1 MPNLSEQTHDL
12 LKILSRT
19 NFMTSKLSESEKK
32 ELSGLKYSDLLSYG
46 FTLQEVNSIYQNL
59 KMLNNNH
66 KHQKS
71 SYSLVENLDPN
82 KEFALDIYGSGKL
95 NLKPVKM
102 NKLDLEEMPVQAGF
116 SGLGDSCGCGDEECE
131 GDCGCDMESEACE
144 ECGWN
149 PCECVEEHE
158 ENEDH
163 EENEEHED
171 NCGCCEN
178 CGDCECFNCLND
190 HDNKEHL
197 KEVFGMLIVYLR
209 AMQLWFHSAHHSIK
223 GVSFTA
229 DHADLLAE
237 FYKKAEEEFDQIA
250 EKSVGKLLTTQLCSP
265 SFFLSASQILFEHW
279 KDPTTT
285 STEEILQEALNIELC
300 YQDVV
305 KVCFDRIAEDTS
317 LLGLNDFLTGTANDH
332 DTHVYKLFQRVGK

>member
-1 MPNLSEQTHDL
+1 MPNLSEPTHDL

-32 ELSGLKYSDLLSYG
+32 ELSGLKYSDLLNYG

-59 KMLNNNH
+59 KMLNNNE

-71 SYSLVENLDPN
+71 SYSLVESFDPN
-82 KEFALDIYGSGKL
+82 KEYALDIYGSGVL
-95 NLKPVKM
+95 NVKPVKM
-102 NKLDLEEMPVQAGF
+102 NKLDTNKMPAQ
-116 SGLGDSCGCGDEECE
+116 SDLYGLDKSCGCDDDCDCHYDEEV
-131 GDCGCDMESEACE
+131 CE
-144 ECGWN
+144 ECGSN
-149 PCECVEEHE
+149 PCECEEEHE
-158 ENEDH
+158 H
-163 EENEEHED
+163 

-190 HDNKEHL
+190 HSDKQHL

-209 AMQLWFHSAHHSIK
+209 AMQLWYHSAHHAIK

-229 DHADLLAE
+229 DHADLLGE

-250 EKSVGKLLTTQLCSP
+250 EKSVGKLLTTELCSP
-265 SFFLSASQILFEHW
+265 KFFLNASQILFDHW

-285 STEEILQEALNIELC
+285 STEEMLQEALNIELC

-305 KVCFDRIAEDTS
+305 KQCFDKISDDTS